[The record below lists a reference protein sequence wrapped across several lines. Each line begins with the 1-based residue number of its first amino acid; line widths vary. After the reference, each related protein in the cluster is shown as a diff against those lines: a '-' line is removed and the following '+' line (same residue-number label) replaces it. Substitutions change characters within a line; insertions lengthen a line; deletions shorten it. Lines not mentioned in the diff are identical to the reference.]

1 MIDESLSALQSDL
14 GSSVRDDLS
23 KETKSVE
30 EVLECDLC
38 SLTCNMT

>member
-14 GSSVRDDLS
+14 GSSARDDVF

-30 EVLECDLC
+30 VLEFGLC
-38 SLTCNMT
+38 SLTCKKT